1 MACHRKKHNKFCR
14 HPGKGLHQNKKRA
27 HVKIDLVVGDFGKSD
42 NPRANAFEGTVF
54 VSHPE
59 LFFSFG
65 FHNYGQLAIIIMSL
79 NPQFLK
85 VNKKF

>member
-1 MACHRKKHNKFCR
+1 MS
-14 HPGKGLHQNKKRA
+14 
-27 HVKIDLVVGDFGKSD
+27 DFGKSD

-59 LFFSFG
+59 LLFSLG
-65 FHNYGQLAIIIMSL
+65 FHNYGQLAITIMSL

>member
-1 MACHRKKHNKFCR
+1 M
-14 HPGKGLHQNKKRA
+14 
-27 HVKIDLVVGDFGKSD
+27 HVKIDSAVSDFGKSD

-65 FHNYGQLAIIIMSL
+65 FHNYGQLAIIIISL
-79 NPQFLK
+79 NPQFL
-85 VNKKF
+85 

>member
-1 MACHRKKHNKFCR
+1 MS
-14 HPGKGLHQNKKRA
+14 
-27 HVKIDLVVGDFGKSD
+27 DLGKSD

-65 FHNYGQLAIIIMSL
+65 FRNYGQLAIITMSL
-79 NPQFLK
+79 NP
-85 VNKKF
+85 